1 MRYNDKQYTLYYI
14 MKKCIICA
22 ALACVCLAATT
33 SCTKNDVPEPS
44 DINGGGS
51 QSQQEDETMTFFTG
65 SVKDDDG
72 VSSRVWTCT
81 LVEGEWDTATSY
93 IGNTITMDSRLYFTS
108 DITEFGE
115 DGSWS
120 VDGKIL
126 NIYGQTTSMRFAY
139 SKLSSKKM
147 RLQRISYGTS
157 SGNSA
162 LEFKCQE

>member
-1 MRYNDKQYTLYYI
+1 
-14 MKKCIICA
+14 MKKYIICA
-22 ALACVCLAATT
+22 ALACVCLATTT

-51 QSQQEDETMTFFTG
+51 QSQQEDETITFFTG

-72 VSSRVWTCT
+72 ISSRVWTCT
-81 LVEGEWDTATSY
+81 LVDGEWQSAT
-93 IGNTITMDSRLYFTS
+93 IGKTITMNSNLYFTS

-147 RLQRISYGTS
+147 RLQRISYDTS
-157 SGNSA
+157 SGNSV
-162 LEFKCQE
+162 LEFECQE